1 MEIAFAVPQHHHQP
15 NGAVTRPNETPTPL
29 TDLASALNHA
39 AKLLS
44 TSSSSSSAAAV
55 ASLRDAHQMIGSFLA
70 ELDSRLPAGSED
82 EPMCDR
88 GEGEEEGDGGGGS
101 RIIEEVEEGIKEW
114 VLQSKRRKR
123 QVSPSWSLGRAAD
136 QCEELS
142 SIHPM
147 DRRRSSMDLVFQFHA

>member
-1 MEIAFAVPQHHHQP
+1 MDLAFAVPQHPHQP
-15 NGAVTRPNETPTPL
+15 NGAVTRPNDTPTTL

-44 TSSSSSSAAAV
+44 TSSSSSSAAAI
-55 ASLRDAHQMIGSFLA
+55 ASLQNARQMIGSFLA
-70 ELDSRLPAGSED
+70 EIESRLPAGGED
-82 EPMCDR
+82 EPMSDR
-88 GEGEEEGDGGGGS
+88 WEGEEEGDGGGGS
-101 RIIEEVEEGIKEW
+101 RIIDEVEEGMREW

-136 QCEELS
+136 QWEELS
-142 SIHPM
+142 SVHPM

>member
-1 MEIAFAVPQHHHQP
+1 MEIAFAVPQRHHQP
-15 NGAVTRPNETPTPL
+15 NGAVTCPTGTLTPL

-44 TSSSSSSAAAV
+44 TSSSSSSATAV
-55 ASLRDAHQMIGSFLA
+55 ASLRNAHQKIGSFLA
-70 ELDSRLPAGSED
+70 DLDSRLPAGGED
-82 EPMCDR
+82 EPMSDR
-88 GEGEEEGDGGGGS
+88 WEGEDEGDGGGGS
-101 RIIEEVEEGIKEW
+101 RIIEEVEEGMREW

-136 QCEELS
+136 QWEELS

-147 DRRRSSMDLVFQFHA
+147 DSRRSSMDLVFQFHA